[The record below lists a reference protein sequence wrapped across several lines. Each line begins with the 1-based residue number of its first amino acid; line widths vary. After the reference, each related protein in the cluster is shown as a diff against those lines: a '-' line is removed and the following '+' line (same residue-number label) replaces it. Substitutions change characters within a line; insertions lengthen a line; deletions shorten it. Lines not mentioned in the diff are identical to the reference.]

1 MDKFKACTNENMW
14 YTGPYVMPIYV
25 SGNEKVMLCERG
37 IRTFS
42 DYTRNTLDLSAVP
55 MLHELTHL
63 PIIVDPSH
71 ATGIARL
78 VPPMAMAATAAG
90 ADGLIIEVH
99 NDPIHA
105 LCDGAQSLRPEEFA
119 ALAEK
124 IRAIRGVL

>member
-1 MDKFKACTNENMW
+1 MSAEYIMA
-14 YTGPYVMPIYV
+14 

-78 VPPMAMAATAAG
+78 VPPMALAATASG

-124 IRAIRGVL
+124 VRAIRGVL